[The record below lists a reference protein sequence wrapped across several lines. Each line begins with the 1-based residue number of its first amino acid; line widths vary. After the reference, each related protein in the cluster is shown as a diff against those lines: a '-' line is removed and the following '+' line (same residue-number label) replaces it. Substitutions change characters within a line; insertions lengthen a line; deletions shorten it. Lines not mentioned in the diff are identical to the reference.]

1 MTEPTPPLEL
11 SARRRCTGMTP
22 TGAACRAAPLRGSD
36 RCAYHDRDP
45 VRAALVAKAR
55 AEGGRHR
62 HKEAILGI
70 AYDLEDLTTVT
81 GIYRLLAIVVNL
93 ALAHDPPQLRTLT
106 SVAGL
111 AIKLLEVGAL
121 AADVAALKAVFGV
134 AAAGTGPGGHPASR
148 AIYDPESTK
157 SLLEGT

>member
-1 MTEPTPPLEL
+1 MTEPTPPIE
-11 SARRRCTGMTP
+11 SPARRRCSGSTP
-22 TGAACRAAPLRGSD
+22 NGAPCRAAPLLGSD
-36 RCAYHDRDP
+36 RCPMHDRDP

-81 GIYRLLAIVVNL
+81 GIYRLLTIVVTL

-106 SVAGL
+106 TVAGL

-121 AADVAALKAVFGV
+121 AADVAALKAMLRT
-134 AAAGTGPGGHPASR
+134 AAAGTGPGGHPASS
-148 AIYDPESTK
+148 AIYDRESTK

>member
-55 AEGGRHR
+55 VEGGRRR
-62 HKEAILGI
+62 HKEAIVGI
-70 AYDLEDLTTVT
+70 AYDLEDLTTVD
-81 GIYRLLAIVVNL
+81 GIYRLLTIVVNL
-93 ALAHDPPQLRTLT
+93 GLAHDPPQLRTLT
-106 SVAGL
+106 TVAGL

-121 AADVAALKAVFGV
+121 AADVAAIKVMLRMAE
-134 AAAGTGPGGHPASR
+134 AGTRPGGHPASSL
-148 AIYDPESTK
+148 IYDRESTK
-157 SLLEGT
+157 SLLGDT

>member
-70 AYDLEDLTTVT
+70 AYGLEDLTTVD
-81 GIYRLLAIVVNL
+81 GIYRLLTIVVTL
-93 ALAHDPPQLRTLT
+93 ALAHDPPQLRILT
-106 SVAGL
+106 GVAGL
-111 AIKLLEVGAL
+111 AIKLHEVGAL
-121 AADVAALKAVFGV
+121 STDVAALKAVFGV

-148 AIYDPESTK
+148 VIYDPESTK